1 MQLKYGI
8 YADYGA
14 HKDTLKD
21 LVLFASSNGEHPTTL
36 AEYVSRMKEDQKA
49 IYYACGESAARI
61 ALLPQAEAVR
71 DKGYEILYLT
81 DNVDEFALKMLMQY
95 DEKPFQNVSAD
106 DLDLRS
112 EEEKKDAEKQAADN
126 KDLLNFLTEGAG
138 REGKKRLSFP
148 TVLKSHP
155 VCLSSE
161 GAISLEMEKVLN
173 AMPSGDKVQAQRVL
187 ELNAAHP
194 VFQKLTKLFAE
205 DKDTLKEYAA
215 LLYDQALLIEGIP
228 VEDPVAFSNRI
239 CTLMAE

>member
-1 MQLKYGI
+1 M
-8 YADYGA
+8 
-14 HKDTLKD
+14 
-21 LVLFASSNGEHPTTL
+21 
-36 AEYVSRMKEDQKA
+36 
-49 IYYACGESAARI
+49 
-61 ALLPQAEAVR
+61 R

-126 KDLLNFLTEGAG
+126 KDLLNFLTEALD
-138 REGKKRLSFP
+138 GKVKAVILSNR
-148 TVLKSHP
+148 LKSHP

>member
-1 MQLKYGI
+1 M
-8 YADYGA
+8 
-14 HKDTLKD
+14 
-21 LVLFASSNGEHPTTL
+21 FASSNGGHPTTL

-126 KDLLNFLTEGAG
+126 KDLLNFLTEALD
-138 REGKKRLSFP
+138 GKVKAVILSNR
-148 TVLKSHP
+148 LKSHP